1 MKNYVYKNEVGRPVN
16 IAGYQFDTDQELP
29 SNVIIERFKEA
40 VNNKF
45 LSLREL
51 EKPAPL
57 VSVDNTAEE
66 ARLKEEAEAV
76 RKAEEAK
83 KAEEERLAE
92 EARKA
97 EELRLEE
104 EAKKKA
110 EEARL
115 KEEAEATKK
124 KNKTE

>member
-57 VSVDNTAEE
+57 VPVDNTAEE
-66 ARLKEEAEAV
+66 T
-76 RKAEEAK
+76 
-83 KAEEERLAE
+83 
-92 EARKA
+92 
-97 EELRLEE
+97 
-104 EAKKKA
+104 
-110 EEARL
+110 RL